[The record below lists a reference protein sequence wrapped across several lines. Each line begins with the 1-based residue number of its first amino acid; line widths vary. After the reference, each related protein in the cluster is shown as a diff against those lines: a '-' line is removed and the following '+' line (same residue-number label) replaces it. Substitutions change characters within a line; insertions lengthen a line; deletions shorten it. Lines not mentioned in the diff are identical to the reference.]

1 MINYPTEE
9 TAETS
14 RNEKD
19 KKDRKLSGLLLE
31 KD

>member
-1 MINYPTEE
+1 MKDVGEERKKEKRSYPTEE

-19 KKDRKLSGLLLE
+19 
-31 KD
+31 